1 MIRPTLV
8 LTASL
13 FIYACGGGGSSDS
26 ADETGAENNP
36 EIGNTDDSIGGTD
49 NPEDSANLPDET
61 DTDNGDADNGIG
73 DDTGNTG
80 NSGNNSQL
88 IGVWARC
95 TLGMLGEALE
105 FNETTYRFYFAAGL
119 ENECSDLLTLERS
132 TQGGTYQV
140 VGNSTSEEG
149 LPVLQVEFDVMDI
162 FGGIDDNGA
171 APNAFNIIHVDGDTL
186 FWGFAGG
193 TLEQVGPNLN
203 FENTF
208 IRVR

>member
-61 DTDNGDADNGIG
+61 DTANGDADNGIG

-95 TLGMLGEALE
+95 TLGMLGEA
-105 FNETTYRFYFAAGL
+105 
-119 ENECSDLLTLERS
+119 CLL
-132 TQGGTYQV
+132 Y
-140 VGNSTSEEG
+140 TSPSPRDRG
-149 LPVLQVEFDVMDI
+149 
-162 FGGIDDNGA
+162 
-171 APNAFNIIHVDGDTL
+171 
-186 FWGFAGG
+186 
-193 TLEQVGPNLN
+193 
-203 FENTF
+203 
-208 IRVR
+208 